1 MEWIQAKFT
10 CKEKDLEL
18 VEEVLTAFKVLSI
31 TIKDAGEQLILDQIS
46 GERLLWDICSIEGL
60 FTSKVNQELV
70 AKHLTSKVSKLSI
83 SWELLPEED
92 WINSWKKEA
101 QPFCCGDSLWIY
113 PSWSNIRD
121 VSHPHIIIDPGLAFG
136 TGGHPTTL
144 MCLQW
149 LEKQNLSDKTIIDYG
164 CGSGILGI
172 SAIALGAQKVIAID
186 NDPLA
191 ISATQE
197 NAAKNGIKQKQLFC
211 YPPEMLPQDIQ
222 SDILIANILAKPL
235 YELASH
241 FKKLTKSRGIICL
254 SGMLDTQIPYVQKGY
269 ENEFQFKK
277 SIITEDWAL
286 IEGTKNDSE

>member
-1 MEWIQAKFT
+1 MAWIQAKFT

-31 TIKDAGEQLILDQIS
+31 TIKDAGDQPILDQIS
-46 GERLLWDICSIEGL
+46 RERLLWDICRIEGL

-70 AKHLTSKVSKLSI
+70 ARHLTTKVSKLSI
-83 SWELLPEED
+83 SWELLQEED

-101 QPFCCGDSLWIY
+101 QPFCCGESLWIY
-113 PSWSNIRD
+113 PSWSTIRN
-121 VSHPHIIIDPGLAFG
+121 VSCPHIIIDPGLAFG

-149 LEKQNLSDKTIIDYG
+149 LEKQNLFGKTIIDYG

-172 SAIALGAQKVIAID
+172 SAIVLGAHKVIAID

-191 ISATQE
+191 ISATRE
-197 NAAKNGIKQKQLFC
+197 NAAKNGVTQKQLFC
-211 YPPEMLPQDIQ
+211 YPPEMLSQDIEG
-222 SDILIANILAKPL
+222 DILIANILAKPL
-235 YELASH
+235 YKLASR
-241 FKKLTKSRGIICL
+241 FKKLTKSRGILCL
-254 SGMLDTQIPYVQKGY
+254 SGVLDTQISYIQKGY

-286 IEGTKNDSE
+286 LEGKKKL